1 MLANQAAIAI
11 ENARLF
17 KEGQRLAAQLAV
29 VNEVGR
35 HATST
40 LELDQILRQV
50 TIGIQTGFGYYNVA
64 TFLVEGECA
73 VLKAIAGG
81 FAEVVKDGYRQHLN
95 QGIIGWCITHD
106 QTVLA
111 NDVSRDTRFVPGF
124 MEKVLT
130 QSELCVPI
138 KMDGKVVGALDVKSI
153 ELNTFEQWDVR
164 ALETVSDQVA
174 LAVKNALTY
183 GRLDEEKGRLELLYQ
198 VANEVNRSLDL
209 DEILAKA
216 IEGIIARL
224 GGKVGYVFL
233 VEAGTDRLQL
243 RAVSGVDVPISELNE
258 ILNVHLGQGVVGWV
272 AAHRE
277 AAVVD
282 DVTQDERWLYV
293 DELDRGIRS
302 VMSVPLVRGEETLGA
317 LSVLHPRPSF
327 FDEER
332 CRLLMAIAQQ
342 VAVAV
347 ANARLHE
354 TVQEQAMLD
363 SLTQVYNHDELIR
376 RLHVAVGE
384 GAREDQ
390 PVSYIMLDID
400 YFKEYNDR
408 YGHVT
413 GDLILT
419 AIVQA
424 IQANIKKTDVVG
436 RWGGEEFGIVLPR
449 TDSERAQIVAER
461 IRHTLA
467 TMPLTDDKDQEV
479 PKPTVSQGIAT
490 YPTTVSSTEELIDLA
505 DVALYRAKAR
515 GRDQV
520 HIL

>member
-1 MLANQAAIAI
+1 
-11 ENARLF
+11 
-17 KEGQRLAAQLAV
+17 V
-29 VNEVGR
+29 
-35 HATST
+35 
-40 LELDQILRQV
+40 
-50 TIGIQTGFGYYNVA
+50 
-64 TFLVEGECA
+64 
-73 VLKAIAGG
+73 
-81 FAEVVKDGYRQHLN
+81 
-95 QGIIGWCITHD
+95 
-106 QTVLA
+106 
-111 NDVSRDTRFVPGF
+111 
-124 MEKVLT
+124 T

-138 KMDGKVVGALDVKSI
+138 RVDGKVVGALDVQST
-153 ELNTFEQWDVR
+153 ELNAFDEWDVR
-164 ALETVSDQVA
+164 ALETLSDQVA
-174 LAVKNALTY
+174 LAYKNALAY
-183 GRLDEEKGRLELLYQ
+183 GHLDEEKGRLKLLYE
-198 VANEVNRSLDL
+198 VAAEVNRSLDL
-209 DEILAKA
+209 DEILAQA
-216 IEGIIARL
+216 IERITARL

-233 VEAGTDRLQL
+233 VEPGTDRLQL
-243 RAVSGVDVPISELNE
+243 RALSGVDVPISELNE
-258 ILNVHLGQGVVGWV
+258 MLDVRLGQGVVGWV

-317 LSVLHPRPSF
+317 LSVLHSAPGF
-327 FDEER
+327 FDEEQ

-347 ANARLHE
+347 ANARLHQ

-363 SLTQVYNHDELIR
+363 SLTQVYNHGELIR
-376 RLHVAVGE
+376 RLHMAIEE
-384 GAREDQ
+384 GARENQ

-413 GDLILT
+413 GDLILK
-419 AIVQA
+419 AIVEA
-424 IQANIKKTDVVG
+424 IQANIKKTDIVG

-449 TDSERAQIVAER
+449 ADREQAQIVAQR

-467 TMPLTDDKDQEV
+467 TMSLTDGKGHEV

-490 YPTTVSSTEELIDLA
+490 YPTTASSAEELIDLA
-505 DVALYRAKAR
+505 DAALYRAKAR

-520 HIL
+520 DVVG